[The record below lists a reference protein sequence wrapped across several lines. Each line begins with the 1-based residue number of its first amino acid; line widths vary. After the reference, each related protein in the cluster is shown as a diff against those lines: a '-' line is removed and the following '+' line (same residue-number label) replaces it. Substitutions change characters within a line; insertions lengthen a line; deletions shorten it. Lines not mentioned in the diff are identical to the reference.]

1 MVECTGLENRRA
13 PWRAPW
19 VRIPPPPQLSPLLP
33 KGRSLEGSAF
43 LLSKKCNKT
52 FSYLVY
58 FRRRNLTAQVLK
70 KTSAIMSAI
79 LKRWLLLWILLPL
92 SAMAQSGQRITFD
105 EALRLALRRNPLI
118 LQAANQRMRSEIS
131 LASAHSNFLPDFNL
145 SLSGSRDYGRN
156 FVFDE
161 GRVVDQTTH
170 YLSSSLSASINLF
183 NGFRDV
189 HTVTQARAQVAA
201 SELNETRQ
209 RETVL
214 FNVASAFLA
223 LIEAQEQVRI
233 QEENLT
239 AQRALLNQIEAFV
252 QVGTRPVADL
262 YQQQAQV
269 AAAELELIN
278 ARRNQQLQE
287 ANLIQLLQLDP
298 FGTYEF
304 VAPAVDTLALRA
316 PSYEVQT
323 LLQVAFERRTDL
335 QAFEEQLR
343 AAEYGVRIAH
353 ATYWPNI
360 ALRLSYGSSYTDLAP
375 LSFEEQFFNRNRR
388 GSIGLSL
395 TFPIFDRFTTRHN
408 VQRARVEVE
417 NTRVQLQQLR
427 QEIAT
432 QVRQAF
438 LDYETAWQQYQTA
451 QFQLQ
456 AARQALEA
464 NQERYNVGSATLVE
478 LSQARATFVRAE
490 SDLVRAR
497 YTLLFRQKLI
507 DYYAGTLDLEDA
519 IR

>member
-1 MVECTGLENRRA
+1 
-13 PWRAPW
+13 
-19 VRIPPPPQLSPLLP
+19 
-33 KGRSLEGSAF
+33 
-43 LLSKKCNKT
+43 
-52 FSYLVY
+52 
-58 FRRRNLTAQVLK
+58 
-70 KTSAIMSAI
+70 MSAI
-79 LKRWLLLWILLPL
+79 PTRRQIWLSLWGLLLPL
-92 SAMAQSGQRITFD
+92 AAMAQPVQRITFD
-105 EALRLALRRNPLI
+105 EALRLALKRNPLV
-118 LQAANQRMRSEIS
+118 LQAAHQRTRSEIG
-131 LASAHSNFLPDFNL
+131 LASARSNFLPDLNF
-145 SLSGSRDYGRN
+145 SVSGSRDYGRN

-170 YLSSSLSASINLF
+170 YLSSSFSASINLF
-183 NGFRDV
+183 NGFRDI
-189 HTVTQARAQVAA
+189 HTVTQAHAQVAA
-201 SELNETRQ
+201 SERNEARQ

-214 FNVASAFLA
+214 FNVASTFLS

-233 QEENLT
+233 QEENLA
-239 AQRALLNQIEAFV
+239 AQRALLAQIEAFV
-252 QVGTRPVADL
+252 QVGSRPVADL

-278 ARRNQQLQE
+278 ARRNQQLQT

-304 VAPAVDTLALRA
+304 VLPELDTLALSA

-323 LLQVAFERRTDL
+323 LLQAAFERRADL
-335 QAFEEQLR
+335 QALEAQLR
-343 AAEYGVRIAH
+343 AADYGVRIAQS
-353 ATYWPNI
+353 TYWPTI

-375 LSFEEQFFNRNRR
+375 LSFDEQFFNRNRR

-408 VQRARVEVE
+408 IQQARVELE
-417 NTRVQLQQLR
+417 NVRLQLQQLR

-438 LDYETAWQQYQTA
+438 LDYKAAWQQYQTA
-451 QFQLQ
+451 QLQLQ
-456 AARQALEA
+456 AARLALEA
-464 NQERYNVGSATLVE
+464 YQERYNVGSATWVE

-507 DYYAGTLDLEDA
+507 NYYAGTLDLENVA
-519 IR
+519 R